1 MELKDY
7 RDQLDRIDE
16 EIIDLFRQRMETVSL
31 IAQYKKANDLPIL
44 AAGREK
50 EILERVRALSGEELA
65 LYGAELFETLMRLS
79 REYQKTLLDD

>member
-50 EILERVRALSGEELA
+50 EILERVRALSGEKLA
-65 LYGAELFETLMRLS
+65 PYGAELFETLMRLS
-79 REYQKTLLDD
+79 REYQKNLLDD